1 MYGGRP
7 AGFLC
12 DAESEA
18 RAERTGTYYHAD
30 GILKKVSSND
40 PRDAWYFRVREMA
53 TVSIGVAQY
62 QQKDDEDSLLGRVDN
77 ALFRAKEKGKDRSES
92 EP

>member
-1 MYGGRP
+1 M
-7 AGFLC
+7 
-12 DAESEA
+12 
-18 RAERTGTYYHAD
+18 
-30 GILKKVSSND
+30 
-40 PRDAWYFRVREMA
+40 
-53 TVSIGVAQY
+53 SIGVAQY